1 MHWRELLPLCAACG
15 GVACGVVI
23 AMNDACAAT
32 DPHSFSRPEEVAVT
46 HLDLDLAADFT
57 ARRLA
62 GEAVFRVQRH
72 AASADRLILD
82 SRDLDIS
89 AVEARTGGAWQAV
102 DWHLGEAD
110 AVLGAPLEIALP
122 AGADRVRVQYRTRPE
137 ASGLQWLAPEQTA
150 GKRQPFLFSQ
160 SQAIHARSWV
170 PLQDTP
176 AVRFTFTAK
185 ITTPAGLKAVMG
197 ADNDAADR
205 DGDYHFTMRQP
216 VPSYLLA
223 LAIGDLAFKPLGPRT
238 GVYAEPSMLD
248 AAAAEFAATEDMVKA
263 IEQRFGPYAWERY
276 DLLILPPSFPF
287 GGMENPRLS
296 FITPTVIAGDRSLVS
311 LIAHELA
318 HSWSGNLVTNATWG
332 DLWLNEGF
340 TTYLERRIVEDLFG
354 SRQAGMEA
362 VLGYRD
368 LLAEIDRKPAADSAL
383 SVDLAGRDPDDG
395 FSDIPYEKGRL
406 FLAWLEQ
413 CFGREA
419 FDRWLKGYFA
429 RHRFQ
434 TITSTALLAELEQY
448 LLATAPGTV
457 TMGQLREWIYGPG
470 LPDFHPVPVSAAFE
484 PIDTARNEFIA
495 GRRAAA
501 DLPAASWS
509 TQEWLYF
516 LDGFGDG
523 LDAARMAELDRT
535 FKLTASGNSE
545 IAHLWL
551 KHAVRA
557 GYPAAD
563 RRLEQY
569 LIGIGRRKLIVPLY
583 EELLKTAAGRER
595 AAAIYAKARAG
606 YHPVAQVTI
615 DKLFQPGGEG
625 E

>member
-1 MHWRELLPLCAACG
+1 MFWRGLLPLCAAVG
-15 GVACGVVI
+15 GAVF
-23 AMNDACAAT
+23 AMNETQAT
-32 DPHSFSRPEEVAVT
+32 TYPISDPHSFSRPEAAAVT
-46 HLDLDLAADFT
+46 HIDLDLKVDFT

-62 GEAVFRVQRH
+62 GEARLRIVQHTPGAGRV
-72 AASADRLILD
+72 ILD
-82 SRDLDIS
+82 TRDLDIT
-89 AVEARTGGAWQAV
+89 AVEAGTGGTWQAV
-102 DWHLGEAD
+102 DYRLGAAD
-110 AVLGAPLEIALP
+110 AVLGAPLEIGLP
-122 AGADRVRVQYRTRPE
+122 AGADRVRVQYRTTPE
-137 ASGLQWLAPEQTA
+137 ASGLQWLRAEQTA
-150 GKRQPFLFSQ
+150 GKSQPFLFSQ

-176 AVRFTFTAK
+176 AVRFTFTAR
-185 ITTPAGLKAVMG
+185 IRTPAGLKAVMG
-197 ADNDAADR
+197 AENDAADH
-205 DGDYHFTMRQP
+205 DGDYRFTMNQP

-223 LAIGDLAFKPLGPRT
+223 LAVGDLSFKPLGPRT

-248 AAAAEFAATEDMVKA
+248 AAAAEFAATEDMVTA
-263 IEQRFGPYAWERY
+263 IERRFGSYAWGRY

-296 FITPTVIAGDRSLVS
+296 FITPTVIAGDKSLVS

-354 SRQAGMEA
+354 ARQAGMEA

-368 LLAEIDRKPAADSAL
+368 LAAEIGKKSEADTAL

-413 CFGREA
+413 CFGRAA
-419 FDRWLKGYFA
+419 FDRWLKDYFA

-434 TITSTALLAELEQY
+434 TMTSAALLPELEDH
-448 LLATAPGTV
+448 LLAAAPGVV
-457 TMGQLREWIYGPG
+457 TIDQIREWIYGTG

-484 PIDTARNEFIA
+484 PIDAARHDFTA
-495 GRRAAA
+495 GRLAAA
-501 DLPAASWS
+501 DIPAGAWS

-523 LDAARMAELDRT
+523 LDAARMAELDRA
-535 FKLTASGNSE
+535 FELTASGNSE
-545 IAHLWL
+545 IAHRWL
-551 KHAVRA
+551 KHAIRA
-557 GYPAAD
+557 GYRAAD
-563 RRLEQY
+563 DRLQHY

-595 AAAIYAKARAG
+595 AATIYAQARNG

-615 DKLFQPGGEG
+615 DKLFQTGEG
-625 E
+625 G